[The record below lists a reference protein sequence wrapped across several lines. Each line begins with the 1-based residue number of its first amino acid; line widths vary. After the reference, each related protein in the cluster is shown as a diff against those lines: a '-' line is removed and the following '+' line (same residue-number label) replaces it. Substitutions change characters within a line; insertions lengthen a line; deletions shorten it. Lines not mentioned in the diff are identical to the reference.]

1 METLGH
7 VFLTGLALTGVYFYL
22 NGNARRAARRRH
34 IHKPQTYSTTDME
47 AALEDIKN
55 ALAKLEKEKEKER

>member
-7 VFLTGLALTGVYFYL
+7 VFLTGLALTGVYFYIK
-22 NGNARRAARRRH
+22 GNARRAARRRH

-47 AALEDIKN
+47 AAIEDIKK
-55 ALAKLEKEKEKER
+55 ALAKLEEKEKEK

>member
-22 NGNARRAARRRH
+22 KGNARRAARRRH
-34 IHKPQTYSTTDME
+34 IHEPRTYSTTDME
-47 AALEDIKN
+47 AAIEDIKK
-55 ALAKLEKEKEKER
+55 ALAKLEEKEKER

>member
-7 VFLTGLALTGVYFYL
+7 IFLTGLALTGVYFYL
-22 NGNARRAARRRH
+22 KGNARRAARRRH
-34 IHKPQTYSTTDME
+34 IHKPQTFTSVEVDE
-47 AALEDIKN
+47 ALEDIKN